1 MDNHQDLRQCEAI
14 LRQGSKSFHAAS
26 RLFPERLRQ
35 ALAPVYAFCREA
47 DDAVD
52 EAPATAATLTALD
65 RRLHQV
71 YVGTATNP
79 VDRAFGEVVQRYDIP
94 RAVPQALLDGFAW
107 EVEGRSYDSLGD
119 VEAYATRV
127 AGTVGVMVALVLG
140 RRDAE
145 ALARACDL
153 GVAMQLTNISRDVGE
168 DARMGRLYLPRDWMR
183 EEGIDPDVWLADPR
197 FEPGIGRVVARLL
210 RRARV
215 LYQRADAGVA
225 RLPREARIGVRAA
238 RLIYAAIGDR
248 IAEAGFDSVN
258 QRAYT
263 PWPWK
268 LTLAMRAVPSRWWRV
283 SQPEQHGRCT
293 AAASQFLVAAVAGNG
308 AALPTAP
315 TVYLPARTSRQ
326 ERIEASLR
334 LAVGGLTGEGCPPK
348 LARAIHDAVFPA
360 GHRLRPLLCYAVAE
374 AVGED
379 EPQLTDAAA
388 VGLELIHSASLIQ
401 DDLPAFDD
409 ADERRNRPSIH
420 AQHGEALA
428 ILASDAL
435 IFGGFQAIG
444 SLAGRHAMR
453 AGRMSTLL
461 AMAGGAPSGL
471 VAGQG
476 WESEPEVELE
486 RYHTAKTAALFEAAA
501 MLGAVAN
508 GHDPARW
515 RAVGHHLGL
524 AYQTADDLQD
534 AAGPER
540 EDAILGRPNVAH
552 QQGRRQ
558 SLARLRRHGRL
569 ALRAVPQCSG
579 RVQLRHKIR
588 GLLTMFEGAAG
599 VTPARPAGRVLAS
612 ATAD

>member
-1 MDNHQDLRQCEAI
+1 MDNHQDLQHCEAI
-14 LRQGSKSFHAAS
+14 LREGSKSFHAAS
-26 RLFPERLRQ
+26 RLLPKPLRQ

-52 EAPATAATLTALD
+52 ETPATAATLTTLD
-65 RRLHQV
+65 RRLDQV
-71 YVGTATNP
+71 YAGTATNP
-79 VDRAFGEVVQRYDIP
+79 VDRAFGEVVRRYGIP

-127 AGTVGVMVALVLG
+127 AGTVGVMATMVLG
-140 RRDAE
+140 RRDPE
-145 ALARACDL
+145 TLARACDL
-153 GVAMQLTNISRDVGE
+153 GVAMQLTNIARDVGE

-183 EEGIDPDVWLADPR
+183 EEGVDPAAWRSDPR
-197 FEPGIGRVVARLL
+197 CEPGISRVVARLL
-210 RRARV
+210 QRAEV
-215 LYQRADAGVA
+215 LYRQADEGIAQ
-225 RLPREARIGVRAA
+225 LPGEARIGVRAA
-238 RLIYAAIGDR
+238 RLLYSAIGDR
-248 IAEAGFDSVN
+248 IAGAGFDSVT

-263 PWPWK
+263 PWTHK
-268 LTLAMRAVPSRWWRV
+268 LILAMRAVPSRWWTV
-283 SQPEQHGRCT
+283 SEPKQRGRCT
-293 AAASQFLVAAVAGNG
+293 AAAAQFLVAAVVGNG
-308 AALPTAP
+308 AAPSTAP
-315 TVYLPARTSRQ
+315 TVYLPARTSRK

-334 LAVGGLTGEGCPPK
+334 LAVGRLTNQGCPPK
-348 LARAIHDAVFPA
+348 LARTIHDAVFPA
-360 GHRLRPLLCYAVAE
+360 GHRLRPLLCQAVAE
-374 AVGED
+374 AVGEN

-388 VGLELIHSASLIQ
+388 VGLELIHSASLVQ

-409 ADERRNRPSIH
+409 ADRRRDRPAVH

-435 IFGGFQAIG
+435 IFGGFHAIASISG
-444 SLAGRHAMR
+444 QHAER

-461 AMAGGAPSGL
+461 AVAGGAPTGL

-508 GHDPARW
+508 GHDPAPW

-534 AAGPER
+534 AAGPDQ
-540 EDAILGRPNVAH
+540 EDAALGRPNVAH

-558 SLARLRRHGRL
+558 SLARLRRQGRL
-569 ALRAVPQCSG
+569 ALRAVPECSG
-579 RVQLRHKIR
+579 RTQLRHMIK
-588 GLLTMFEGAAG
+588 GLLTMFEGAA
-599 VTPARPAGRVLAS
+599 VINQPTPVARSLAS
-612 ATAD
+612 AAAD